1 MPPSKYERELRFI
14 DTEVAR
20 MSRKLKDM
28 AEAIPDSPAEA
39 AKKADEVLGIQDK
52 IAAMLARKREIEDSF
67 IQAGM
72 ELPDIG
78 RSMNATVHN
87 ASGFE
92 VRSSEEAES
101 LAGLSEKPAAS
112 PKTTDVQ
119 SEIKSIGE
127 ELASIETKLMEAEID
142 GNDAEV
148 EKLKMMSSS
157 LRARRDALVQEAKQ
171 QKAEKPAPAPA
182 ADEETMKRIA
192 DLEADNRALRSQ
204 VSGVRSDVQDV
215 KDQLRQIMAALGID
229 QE

>member
-20 MSRKLKDM
+20 MNRKLKDL
-28 AEAIPDSPAEA
+28 AEAIPDSPSDA

-92 VRSSEEAES
+92 VRSPEEAES
-101 LAGLSEKPAAS
+101 LAGLSEKPAAT
-112 PKTTDVQ
+112 PRTTDIQ
-119 SEIKSIGE
+119 SEIRSIGE
-127 ELASIETKLMEAEID
+127 EIASIETKLMEAEID
-142 GNDAEV
+142 GDDAEV
-148 EKLKMMSSS
+148 DKLRMMSSS

-171 QKAEKPAPAPA
+171 QRAEKPAPA

>member
-101 LAGLSEKPAAS
+101 LAGLSDKPAAS

-119 SEIKSIGE
+119 SEIRSIGE

-148 EKLKMMSSS
+148 DKLKMMSSS

>member
-127 ELASIETKLMEAEID
+127 ELAAIETKLMEAEID

>member
-39 AKKADEVLGIQDK
+39 ARKADEVLGIQDK

-101 LAGLSEKPAAS
+101 LAGLAEKPAAS
-112 PKTTDVQ
+112 SKTTDVQ
-119 SEIKSIGE
+119 SEIRSIGE

>member
-119 SEIKSIGE
+119 SEIRSIGE

-148 EKLKMMSSS
+148 DKLKMMSSS

>member
-101 LAGLSEKPAAS
+101 LAGLAEKPAAS
-112 PKTTDVQ
+112 PRTTDVQ
-119 SEIKSIGE
+119 SEIRSIGE

-148 EKLKMMSSS
+148 DKLKMMSSS

>member
-119 SEIKSIGE
+119 SEIRSIGE

>member
-101 LAGLSEKPAAS
+101 LAGLSDKPAAS
-112 PKTTDVQ
+112 PKTTDIQ
-119 SEIKSIGE
+119 SEIRSIGE

-148 EKLKMMSSS
+148 DKLKMMSSS